1 MYSKITITFN
11 ENLVVGNDVTFRVN
25 DSVNNL
31 PSVVVERYVE
41 LRIEQ
46 YQAVVK
52 PPLPVVGST
61 SARAFEVSFNLDFNS
76 SNLYN
81 VTRSEN
87 TVVITSTVANL
98 TFSNALSNGDVS
110 FLIENFTG
118 SVFQIT
124 ESIFQQATDACNN
137 VKLKVTTNIY
147 ADVITSP
154 TGTTTRSGNIIYIDV
169 PRAGGLNPST
179 ILLSLATTPAT
190 APGQQVSRTLT
201 VPSILAGGN
210 IALTINTSPNGATI
224 IASHFPDEE
233 LDLEYSLG
241 DGATQTPYQV
251 SNTFTSVV
259 AGAYTL
265 YVRDQFGCTVNKSF
279 TVDAFGVDTPYFE
292 ISESNSIRWVG
303 RTLNGVA
310 LDVRID
316 QNRFSYEEDVK
327 RKYKHFEDFT
337 VSNIPETQFKTNYAS
352 PVVKVYEG
360 STLLETIAPVKKT
373 NNLRLTDSRDALKF
387 SDTNGKT
394 GIYFTTGKRYN
405 YDTGADLL
413 NDYTLNGNLPE
424 WGVKGNYV
432 KIAGAWFEIKDVLF
446 DQTRQAEYLSIDQN
460 YIGVEVSIIVGA
472 NYNRENYE
480 VWEFYNSLTNY
491 AGKTLDMEL
500 VNTDPVFDTLVYK
513 AESVKVYSSLPD
525 HSEIKYS
532 NDSNTDVMYS
542 TGISFLINTRMD
554 KVSDAPIGENEN
566 FSSDDTTIL
575 ERANIKQAKEF
586 VFESVTRGQMIKIF
600 RALYH
605 RRLFIN
611 ETGYVISET
620 PEVEGGLEESSLYDI
635 TAVLV
640 KTGKYYNATSF
651 DFDEPTTVGLLE
663 MPALI
668 SVGNGFIEI

>member
-1 MYSKITITFN
+1 MYSTITLTFN
-11 ENLVVGNDVTFRVN
+11 ENLTIGKTVSFQVT
-25 DSVNNL
+25 DSISNTAQPIL
-31 PSVVVERYVE
+31 ESYVS
-41 LRIEQ
+41 LRIAPL
-46 YQAVVK
+46 QAVVK
-52 PPLPVVGST
+52 PALPVLGASP
-61 SARAFEVSFNLDFNS
+61 ARSFEISFGLDFNGS
-76 SNLYN
+76 GIYT
-81 VTRSEN
+81 VTRTDN
-87 TVVITSTVANL
+87 VVVIQSTVANL
-98 TFSNALSNGDVS
+98 SFSNPASTGDVT
-110 FLIENFTG
+110 FTIANFSG
-118 SVFQIT
+118 SVFQIP

-154 TGTTTRSGNIIYIDV
+154 IGTTTRAGNVIYIDV
-169 PRAGGLNPST
+169 PRSGGLNPST
-179 ILLSLATTPAT
+179 INLSLATTP
-190 APGQQVSRTLT
+190 GQQVSRSLT

-224 IASHFPDEE
+224 IASHFPNEE

-241 DGATQTPYQV
+241 DGTTQTPYQI
-251 SNTFTSVV
+251 SNIFTSVV
-259 AGAYTL
+259 AGAYTV
-265 YVRDQFGCTVNKSF
+265 YVRDQFGCIVNKSF

-303 RTLNGVA
+303 RTLNGIA

-337 VSNIPETQFKTNYAS
+337 ISNIPETQFKTNYAS

-360 STLLETIAPVKKT
+360 TTLLETIAPVKKT

-405 YDTGADLL
+405 FDTGADLL

-424 WGVKGNYV
+424 WGLKGNYV
-432 KIAGAWFEIKDVLF
+432 KISGAWFEIEDVLF
-446 DQTRQAEYLSIDQN
+446 DQTRQAEYLSINQN
-460 YIGVEVSIIVGA
+460 YAGVEVSIIVGT

-480 VWEFYNSLTNY
+480 VWEFYNSFTNY
-491 AGKTLDMEL
+491 LGKTLDMEL
-500 VNTDPVFDTLVYK
+500 INTDLVFDTLVYR
-513 AESVKVYSSLPD
+513 AESVKVYASLPD
-525 HSEIKYS
+525 HHEIKYS
-532 NDSNTDVMYS
+532 NVSNTDVMYS
-542 TGISFLINTRMD
+542 TGISFLINARLD

-566 FSSDDTTIL
+566 FSSDDVTLL

-586 VFESVTRGQMIKIF
+586 VFESVTRGQMIKLY
-600 RALYH
+600 RSLYH
-605 RRLFIN
+605 RKLFIN
-611 ETGYVISET
+611 ETGYAISET
-620 PEVEGGLEESSLYDI
+620 PEVEGGLEESSLYDL

-640 KTGKYYNATSF
+640 KTGEYYNATSF
-651 DFDEPTTVGLLE
+651 DFDDPTTVGLLE

>member
-1 MYSKITITFN
+1 MYSTITLTFN
-11 ENLVVGNDVTFRVN
+11 ENLTIGKTVSFQVT
-25 DSVNNL
+25 DSISNTAQPIL
-31 PSVVVERYVE
+31 ESYVS
-41 LRIEQ
+41 LRIAPL
-46 YQAVVK
+46 QAVVK
-52 PPLPVVGST
+52 PALPVLGASP
-61 SARAFEVSFNLDFNS
+61 ARSFEISFGLDFNGS
-76 SNLYN
+76 GIYT
-81 VTRSEN
+81 VTRTDN
-87 TVVITSTVANL
+87 VVVIQSTVANL
-98 TFSNALSNGDVS
+98 SFSNPASTGDVT
-110 FLIENFTG
+110 FTIANFSG

-154 TGTTTRSGNIIYIDV
+154 IGTTTRAGNVIYIDV
-169 PRAGGLNPST
+169 PRSGGLNPST
-179 ILLSLATTPAT
+179 INLSLATTP
-190 APGQQVSRTLT
+190 GQQVSRSLT

-224 IASHFPDEE
+224 IASHFPNEE
-233 LDLEYSLG
+233 LDSEYSLG
-241 DGATQTPYQV
+241 DGTTQTPYQI
-251 SNTFTSVV
+251 SNIFTSVV
-259 AGAYTL
+259 AGAYTV
-265 YVRDQFGCTVNKSF
+265 YVRDQFGCIVNKSF

-303 RTLNGVA
+303 RTLNGIA

-337 VSNIPETQFKTNYAS
+337 ISNIPETQFKTNYAS

-360 STLLETIAPVKKT
+360 TTLLETIAPVKKT
-373 NNLRLTDSRDALKF
+373 NNLRLKDSRDALKF

-405 YDTGADLL
+405 FDTGADLL

-424 WGVKGNYV
+424 WGLKGNYV
-432 KIAGAWFEIKDVLF
+432 KISGAWFEIEDVLF
-446 DQTRQAEYLSIDQN
+446 DQTRQAEYLSTNQN
-460 YIGVEVSIIVGA
+460 YAGVEVSIIVGT

-480 VWEFYNSLTNY
+480 VWEFYNSFTNY
-491 AGKTLDMEL
+491 SGKTLDMEL
-500 VNTDPVFDTLVYK
+500 INTDLVFDTLVYR
-513 AESVKVYSSLPD
+513 AESVKVYASLPD
-525 HSEIKYS
+525 HHEIKYS
-532 NDSNTDVMYS
+532 NVSNTDVMYS
-542 TGISFLINTRMD
+542 TGISFLINARLD

-566 FSSDDTTIL
+566 FSSDDVTLL

-586 VFESVTRGQMIKIF
+586 VFESVTRGQMIKLY
-600 RALYH
+600 RSLYH
-605 RRLFIN
+605 RKLFIN
-611 ETGYVISET
+611 ETGYAISET

>member
-1 MYSKITITFN
+1 MYSTITLTFN
-11 ENLVVGNDVTFRVN
+11 ENLTIGKTVSFQVT
-25 DSVNNL
+25 DSISNTAQPIL
-31 PSVVVERYVE
+31 ESYVS
-41 LRIEQ
+41 LRIAPL
-46 YQAVVK
+46 QAVVK
-52 PPLPVVGST
+52 PALPVLGASP
-61 SARAFEVSFNLDFNS
+61 ARSFEISFGLDFNGS
-76 SNLYN
+76 GIYT
-81 VTRSEN
+81 VTRTDN
-87 TVVITSTVANL
+87 VVVIQSTVANL
-98 TFSNALSNGDVS
+98 SFSNPASTGDVT
-110 FLIENFTG
+110 FTIANFSG

-154 TGTTTRSGNIIYIDV
+154 IGTTTRAGNVIYIDV
-169 PRAGGLNPST
+169 PRSGGLNPST
-179 ILLSLATTPAT
+179 INLSLATTP
-190 APGQQVSRTLT
+190 GQQVSRSLT

-224 IASHFPDEE
+224 IASHFPNEE

-241 DGATQTPYQV
+241 DGTTQTPYQI
-251 SNTFTSVV
+251 SNIFTSVV
-259 AGAYTL
+259 AGAYTV
-265 YVRDQFGCTVNKSF
+265 YVRDQFGCIVNKSF

-303 RTLNGVA
+303 RTLNGIA

-337 VSNIPETQFKTNYAS
+337 ISNIPETQFKTNYAS

-360 STLLETIAPVKKT
+360 TTLLETIAPVKKT
-373 NNLRLTDSRDALKF
+373 NNLRLKDSRDALKF

-405 YDTGADLL
+405 FDTGADLL

-424 WGVKGNYV
+424 WGLKGNYV
-432 KIAGAWFEIKDVLF
+432 KISGAWFEIEDVLF
-446 DQTRQAEYLSIDQN
+446 DQTRQAEYLSTNQN
-460 YIGVEVSIIVGA
+460 YAGVEVSIIVGT

-480 VWEFYNSLTNY
+480 VWEFYNSFTNY
-491 AGKTLDMEL
+491 LGKTLDMEL
-500 VNTDPVFDTLVYK
+500 INTDLVFDTLVYR
-513 AESVKVYSSLPD
+513 AESVKVYASLPD
-525 HSEIKYS
+525 HHEIKYS
-532 NDSNTDVMYS
+532 NVSNTDVMYS
-542 TGISFLINTRMD
+542 TGISFLINARLD

-566 FSSDDTTIL
+566 FSSDDVTLL

-586 VFESVTRGQMIKIF
+586 VFESVTRGQMIKLY
-600 RALYH
+600 RSLYH
-605 RRLFIN
+605 RKLFIN
-611 ETGYVISET
+611 ETGYAISET
-620 PEVEGGLEESSLYDI
+620 PEVEGGLEESSLYDL

-640 KTGKYYNATSF
+640 KTGEYYNATSF
-651 DFDEPTTVGLLE
+651 DFDDPTTVGLLE

>member
-1 MYSKITITFN
+1 MYSTITLTFN
-11 ENLVVGNDVTFRVN
+11 ENLTIGKTVSFQVT
-25 DSVNNL
+25 DSISNTAQPIL
-31 PSVVVERYVE
+31 ESYVS
-41 LRIEQ
+41 LRIAPL
-46 YQAVVK
+46 QAVVK
-52 PPLPVVGST
+52 PALPVLGASP
-61 SARAFEVSFNLDFNS
+61 ARSFEISFGLDFNGS
-76 SNLYN
+76 GIYT
-81 VTRSEN
+81 VTRTDN
-87 TVVITSTVANL
+87 VVVIQSTVANL
-98 TFSNALSNGDVS
+98 SFSNPASTGDVT
-110 FLIENFTG
+110 FTIANFSG

-154 TGTTTRSGNIIYIDV
+154 IGTTTRAGNVIYIDV
-169 PRAGGLNPST
+169 PRSGGLNPST
-179 ILLSLATTPAT
+179 INLSLATTP
-190 APGQQVSRTLT
+190 GQQVSRSLT

-233 LDLEYSLG
+233 LDSEYSLG
-241 DGATQTPYQV
+241 DGTTQTPYQI
-251 SNTFTSVV
+251 SNIFTSVV
-259 AGAYTL
+259 AGAYTV
-265 YVRDQFGCTVNKSF
+265 YVRDQFGCIVNKSF

-303 RTLNGVA
+303 RTLNGIA

-337 VSNIPETQFKTNYAS
+337 ISNIPETQFKTNYAS

-360 STLLETIAPVKKT
+360 TTLLETIAPVKKT
-373 NNLRLTDSRDALKF
+373 NNLRLKDSRDALKF

-405 YDTGADLL
+405 FDTGADLL

-424 WGVKGNYV
+424 WGLKGNYV
-432 KIAGAWFEIKDVLF
+432 KISGAWFEIEDVLF
-446 DQTRQAEYLSIDQN
+446 DQTRQAEYLSTNQN
-460 YIGVEVSIIVGA
+460 YAGVEVSIIVGT

-480 VWEFYNSLTNY
+480 VWEFYNSFTNY
-491 AGKTLDMEL
+491 SGKTLDMEL
-500 VNTDPVFDTLVYK
+500 INTDLVFDTLVFK

-525 HSEIKYS
+525 HHEIKYS
-532 NDSNTDVMYS
+532 NVSNTDVMYS
-542 TGISFLINTRMD
+542 TGISFLINARLD

-566 FSSDDTTIL
+566 FSSDDVTLL

-586 VFESVTRGQMIKIF
+586 VFESVTRGQMIKLY
-600 RALYH
+600 RSLYH
-605 RRLFIN
+605 RKLFIN
-611 ETGYVISET
+611 ETGYAISET

>member
-1 MYSKITITFN
+1 MYSTITLTFN
-11 ENLVVGNDVTFRVN
+11 ENLTIGKTVSFQVT
-25 DSVNNL
+25 DSISNTAQPIL
-31 PSVVVERYVE
+31 ESYVS
-41 LRIEQ
+41 LRIAPL
-46 YQAVVK
+46 QAVVK
-52 PPLPVVGST
+52 PALPVLGASP
-61 SARAFEVSFNLDFNS
+61 ARSFEISFGLDFNGS
-76 SNLYN
+76 GIYT
-81 VTRSEN
+81 VTRTDN
-87 TVVITSTVANL
+87 VVVIQSTVANL
-98 TFSNALSNGDVS
+98 SFSNPASTGDVT
-110 FLIENFTG
+110 FTIANFSG

-154 TGTTTRSGNIIYIDV
+154 IGTTTRAGNVIYIDV
-169 PRAGGLNPST
+169 PRSGGLNPST
-179 ILLSLATTPAT
+179 INLSLATTP
-190 APGQQVSRTLT
+190 GQQVSRSLT

-224 IASHFPDEE
+224 IASHFPNEE

-241 DGATQTPYQV
+241 DGTTQTPYQI
-251 SNTFTSVV
+251 SNIFTSVV
-259 AGAYTL
+259 AGAYTV
-265 YVRDQFGCTVNKSF
+265 YVRDQFGCIVNKSF

-303 RTLNGVA
+303 RTLNGIA

-337 VSNIPETQFKTNYAS
+337 ISNIPETQFKTNYAS

-360 STLLETIAPVKKT
+360 TTLLETIAPVKKT

-405 YDTGADLL
+405 FDTGADLL

-424 WGVKGNYV
+424 WGLKGNYV
-432 KIAGAWFEIKDVLF
+432 KISGAWFEIEDVLF
-446 DQTRQAEYLSIDQN
+446 DQTRQAEYLSINQN
-460 YIGVEVSIIVGA
+460 YAGVEVSIIVGT

-480 VWEFYNSLTNY
+480 VWEFYNSFTNY
-491 AGKTLDMEL
+491 LGKTLDMEL
-500 VNTDPVFDTLVYK
+500 INTDLVFDTLVYR
-513 AESVKVYSSLPD
+513 AESVKVYASLPD
-525 HSEIKYS
+525 HHEIKYS
-532 NDSNTDVMYS
+532 NVSNTDVMYS
-542 TGISFLINTRMD
+542 TGISFLINARLD

-566 FSSDDTTIL
+566 FSSDDVTLL

-586 VFESVTRGQMIKIF
+586 VFESVTRGQMIKLY
-600 RALYH
+600 RSLYH
-605 RRLFIN
+605 RKLFIN
-611 ETGYVISET
+611 ETGYAISET
-620 PEVEGGLEESSLYDI
+620 PEVEGGLEESSLYDL

-640 KTGKYYNATSF
+640 KTGEYYNATSF
-651 DFDEPTTVGLLE
+651 DFDDPTTVGLLE